1 MINQIIQYLED
12 FNVNMAQYLGD
23 NWWLTL
29 LYAGIILVGM
39 FVANK
44 LVRRAIDRYF
54 RRLKMEEHASNILK
68 LIARLIIFAGGLS
81 ALLALFGVSGEVFI
95 SISALSGAAIGF
107 ASTQT
112 VGNFLAGLYIMI
124 SRPFMVKDY
133 VKIGA
138 VEGEVREITI
148 NYTKIYTPL
157 YNITEIPNRKVLD
170 STIVNYSEK
179 NNIIDYSFEVG
190 FSHEETFS
198 TLIENCLKPAIDA
211 FYAKYKKTLPRKPE
225 VSISKVDRLSRIF
238 LVRMFFPEG
247 KIDAFYDTQPE
258 LLQTILEKWDQYR
271 TEQKTSG

>member
-1 MINQIIQYLED
+1 MIDQIIQYLED

-23 NWWLTL
+23 NWWVTL
-29 LYAGIILVGM
+29 LYAVIILVGM

-68 LIARLIIFAGGLS
+68 LIARLIILAGGLS

-133 VKIGA
+133 VKIGN
-138 VEGEVREITI
+138 VEGEVLEITI
-148 NYTKIYTPL
+148 NYTKIFTPV
-157 YNITEIPNRKVLD
+157 YNITKIPNRKILD
-170 STIVNYSEK
+170 NIIVNYSSEK
-179 NNIIDYSFEVG
+179 NIIDYSFEVG
-190 FSHEETFS
+190 FSHEETNS
-198 TLIENCLKPAIDA
+198 TLIEKCVTPAIDE

-225 VSISKVDRLSRIF
+225 VSISKVDRLSKIF
-238 LVRMFFPEG
+238 LVRMFFPKG
-247 KIDAFYDTQPE
+247 KINAFYDTQPE

-271 TEQKTSG
+271 TEQKTSS

>member
-1 MINQIIQYLED
+1 MIDQIKQYFVD
-12 FNVNMAQYLGD
+12 FNVNMAQYLGED
-23 NWWLTL
+23 WWVTL

-68 LIARLIIFAGGLS
+68 LIARLIILAGGLS

-133 VKIGA
+133 VKIGN
-138 VEGEVREITI
+138 VEGEVLEITI
-148 NYTKIYTPL
+148 NYTKIFTPA
-157 YNITEIPNRKVLD
+157 YNITKIPNRKVLD
-170 STIVNYSEK
+170 GTIVNYSSEK
-179 NNIIDYSFEVG
+179 NIIDYSFEVG
-190 FSHEETFS
+190 FSHTETFS
-198 TLIENCLKPAIDA
+198 TLIENCINPATDA
-211 FYAKYKKTLPRKPE
+211 FYAKYQKTLPRKPE
-225 VSISKVDRLSRIF
+225 VSISKVDRLCKTF
-238 LVRMFFPEG
+238 LVRMFVPEG
-247 KIDAFYDTQPE
+247 KINTFYDTQPE